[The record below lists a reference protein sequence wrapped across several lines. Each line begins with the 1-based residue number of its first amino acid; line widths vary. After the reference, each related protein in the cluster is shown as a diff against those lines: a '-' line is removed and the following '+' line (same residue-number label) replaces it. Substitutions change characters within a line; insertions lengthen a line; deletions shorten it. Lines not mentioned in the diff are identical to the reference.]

1 VGFPTQKTKEPKKHT
16 VMYATVKNAIDVITE
31 GKEFS
36 YKMFSVVNQKNGRNF
51 QRVV

>member
-1 VGFPTQKTKEPKKHT
+1 
-16 VMYATVKNAIDVITE
+16 MYATVKNAIDVITK

-36 YKMFSVVNQKNGRNF
+36 YKMFSVVNQKNGRHF

>member
-1 VGFPTQKTKEPKKHT
+1 
-16 VMYATVKNAIDVITE
+16 MNATVKNAIDVITE

-36 YKMFSVVNQKNGRNF
+36 YKMFSVVNQKNGRHF